1 MSTPPIESVVASSA
15 AHPQQ
20 SRGLEKNLRV
30 LAAGGGVTFAT
41 KLFLNALRFVTAI
54 WLARLLGADQ
64 LGLYSLATS
73 ALTLAMGIAL
83 FGLDAGVVRYIAVQT
98 ARKDEAGV
106 WGTIQIGIGVPLLA
120 SAVLGTLLFAFSQ
133 AVAVYLFDEPR
144 LTYLLQLASVFV
156 PLMVINDML
165 GNALKGFKQIQR
177 SSLAMF
183 VFQPITRLVLIAI
196 FALVGMNA
204 AWAVV
209 TYGLA
214 SVTASGAMIYY
225 LQRHF
230 GLKRPF
236 GIRRDDFR
244 ELMRFSFPVWLSGLM
259 ARFQGNIQ
267 SFFLGSMSTIAG
279 VGIFSV
285 ANQITMVSGE
295 FSSSINTASKPI
307 IAELHERND
316 RPQMSSIYQATNK
329 LVMMVQLPIFLTIML
344 LPGPLLSIFG
354 ESFTGGATALIILAV
369 ADLLNTATGMGG
381 IIIDMTGYTRLK
393 LVNSIIRLVLYIAFD
408 LLFIPKWGLVGA
420 ALAVLAGEGAVNLL
434 RMLQVFVIFR
444 MLPYNL
450 SFFKPLTA
458 VLAALGAVLGLRVLY
473 PAEANL
479 VYAAVQA
486 ALLFLVY
493 VGINLL
499 LGLSVE
505 EWAMIKNLARYLPG
519 KKNR

>member
-1 MSTPPIESVVASSA
+1 MSTPPVDSAVASSA
-15 AHPQQ
+15 VHPPQ
-20 SRGLEKNLRV
+20 SRGLERNLRV
-30 LAAGGGVTFAT
+30 VAAGGGATFAS
-41 KLFLNALRFVTAI
+41 KLFMNALRFVTAI

-73 ALTLAMGIAL
+73 ALTLGMGIAL

-98 ARKDEAGV
+98 AREDETGV
-106 WGTIQIGIGVPLLA
+106 WGTIQIGLGVSLLA
-120 SAVLGTLLFAFSQ
+120 SAVLGTLLFAFAQ
-133 AVAVYLFDEPR
+133 AVAIHLFDEPR
-144 LTYLLQLASVFV
+144 LTYLLQLASVFI

-165 GNALKGFKQIQR
+165 GNALKGFKKIQW
-177 SSLAMF
+177 SSLALF
-183 VFQPITRLVLIAI
+183 VIQPITRLVLIAI

-214 SVTASGAMIYY
+214 TLTASGVMIYY
-225 LQRHF
+225 LQKHF

-236 GIRRDDFR
+236 AIRRGDFR

-259 ARFQGNIQ
+259 ARFQSNIQ
-267 SFFLGSMSTIAG
+267 SFFLGSMGTIAG

-316 RPQMSSIYQATNK
+316 HLQMSSIYQMTNK
-329 LVMMVQLPIFLTIML
+329 IVMMVQLPIFLVMVL

-354 ESFTGGATALIILAV
+354 ESFTGGATALIILAA
-369 ADLLNTATGMGG
+369 ADLMNTATGMGG
-381 IIIDMTGYTRLK
+381 VIIDMTGYTRLK
-393 LVNSIIRLVLYIAFD
+393 LVNSGIRLVFYIVFD

-420 ALAVLAGEGAVNLL
+420 ALAVLAGEGMVNLL

-450 SFFKPLTA
+450 SFFKPLAAT
-458 VLAALGAVLGLRVLY
+458 LAALGAVMGMRALFPSELT
-473 PAEANL
+473 L
-479 VYAAVQA
+479 VYAAIQA
-486 ALLFLVY
+486 AVLFLVY
-493 VGINLL
+493 GGINLL
-499 LGLSVE
+499 LGLSAE
-505 EWAMIKNLARYLPG
+505 EWAMIKNLVRYLPG